1 MEQREQEQSYLY
13 KVKTALEKEIAALRM
28 LLNEKEKEIVNM
40 KQYYWE
46 NANEFDE
53 YKYEDYTNR
62 QMIEEEL
69 NAAEERLK
77 KIHLYEKMLASPY
90 FGSIDFL
97 YDGEDDAER
106 YYIGMGNF
114 YPDKKAMPLVCDWRA
129 PIAGLYYDYD
139 KGPAKFQSP
148 NGTIEGEILHKY
160 QYKISNGELEYFFEN
175 DMKIDDGILQK
186 ELGSAHAD
194 SRLKSIVATIQREQ
208 NQIIRNEKDKVLI
221 VQGAA
226 GSGKTSI
233 ALHRIAYL
241 LYHKREELKAE
252 EVLILS
258 PNTVFAD
265 YISAIL
271 PELGEENI
279 KEMSFDEFASKELRE
294 LCKIENKYEYLEY
307 LLCEETST
315 FKKERRQ
322 ERMAKKESRA
332 YLEEL
337 NAFALSLEMELVEFQ
352 DISYKKMSRTADE
365 LADAFYN
372 KFPDIPLLQ
381 RLSAVADYIIDE
393 EETKQGHDMDPIE
406 AEVLKNK
413 IEALYETKN
422 VLDLYN
428 HFLQEQGEA
437 PFMRDKRLPY
447 EDVYPLLYLKYLLCG
462 TNTYKHI
469 KHLVVDE
476 MQDYSVIQ
484 FALLRMIFSCPMT
497 ILGDREQAIDGKP
510 SEILSILKE
519 TFGKKM
525 RLIELKKSY
534 RQTIEL
540 AKFAA
545 NILHT
550 EGIEYLERH
559 GEAPRIHRMQNK
571 NELKAKLWE
580 NLKKQAEQNMHE
592 TIAVLCLTKW
602 EAKQCFEELQK
613 EFAVSLLEEDTAQF
627 PKGIVVTTFYLAKGL
642 EFDAVH
648 VVDAKLSE
656 DASYLHKQ
664 AMYICATRALH
675 ELDLYERFTWRCN
688 TSSE

>member
-1 MEQREQEQSYLY
+1 MEQRRQEEAYLK
-13 KVKTALEKEIAALRM
+13 KVKDALEKEIAAMRV
-28 LLNEKEKEIVNM
+28 LLNEKEKEIVRM

-77 KIHLYEKMLASPY
+77 KIHLYEKMLQSPY

-97 YDGEDDAER
+97 YDGEEDEER

-139 KGPAKFQSP
+139 KGPAAFQSP

-160 QYKISNGELEYFFEN
+160 QYKIAKGELEYFFEN
-175 DMKIDDGILQK
+175 DMKIDDTILQK
-186 ELGSAHAD
+186 ELGNSHAD
-194 SRLKSIVATIQREQ
+194 SRLKSIVATIQKEQ

-241 LYHKREELKAE
+241 LYHKRDELKAE
-252 EVLILS
+252 EVMILS
-258 PNTVFAD
+258 PNAVFTD

-271 PELGEENI
+271 PELGEENMT
-279 KEMSFDEFASKELRE
+279 EMSFDDFAAKELRD
-294 LCKIENKYEYLEY
+294 LCKIENKYDYLEY
-307 LLCEETST
+307 LLCEETSE
-315 FKKERRQ
+315 FKKNLRQ

-337 NAFALSLEMELVEFQ
+337 NAFALSQEMELVEFQ
-352 DISYKKMSRTADE
+352 NISYKKIERTADE

-381 RLSAVADYIIDE
+381 RLAAVADYVIDE

-406 AEVLKNK
+406 AEVIKNK

-428 HFLQEQGEA
+428 RFLQEQGEA
-437 PFMRDKRLPY
+437 PFMRDKKLPY
-447 EDVYPLLYLKYLLCG
+447 EEVYPLLYLKYLLCG
-462 TNTYKHI
+462 TNAYKHI

-540 AKFAA
+540 ARFAA
-545 NILHT
+545 DILHT

-559 GEAPRIHRMQNK
+559 GEAPRIHTMQNTD
-571 NELKAKLWE
+571 ELKAKLWE
-580 NLKKQAEQNMHE
+580 NLKRQTEENTRE

-602 EAKQCFEELQK
+602 EAERYFEELK
-613 EFAVSLLEEDTAQF
+613 KDFPVALLSEDTAQF

-648 VVDAKLSE
+648 VADAKLSE
-656 DASYLHKQ
+656 EVPYLYKQ

-675 ELDLYERFTWRCN
+675 ELDLYVR
-688 TSSE
+688 